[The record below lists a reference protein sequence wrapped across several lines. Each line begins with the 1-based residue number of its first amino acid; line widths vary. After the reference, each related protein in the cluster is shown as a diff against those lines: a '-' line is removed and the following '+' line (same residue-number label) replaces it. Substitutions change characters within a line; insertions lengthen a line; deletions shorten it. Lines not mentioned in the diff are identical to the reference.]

1 MPLSNAQRQRAF
13 KTRKRDRRLEEL
25 EQRKELFLDLWKAF
39 PPGTFRVSVDPVL
52 DADPDL
58 TDPIRVSLSFP
69 EEIKPQLADFALA
82 RGMDQELL
90 IDRLTEEIVARM
102 RKRGM
107 VSDVDRHVVE

>member
-13 KTRKRDRRLEEL
+13 KTRKRERREEEL

-39 PPGTFRVSVDPVL
+39 PVGAFGVSVDPVL

-58 TDPIRVSLSFP
+58 KEPIRVRLHFS
-69 EEIKPQLADFALA
+69 EDIKPQVAAFALA
-82 RGMDQELL
+82 RGMDPELL
-90 IDRLTEEIVARM
+90 IDRLTEEIVDRM

-107 VSDVDRHVVE
+107 VSDVDRYLVE